1 MRAVTVAT
9 CALATSLVAAASGAL
24 SVPATFMGTWTGN
37 IDASPLG
44 PDLPGWG
51 GLIVSTPGKDGSVY
65 MKHVSESQLFRIHD
79 GLAQYCFDYD
89 QATAGTVTGGA
100 DEAPFVVAGPIDDAG
115 TDAVLQLCWRG
126 RRLPSH
132 APNCTGCACAAW
144 TLKLT
149 GGVLHSTFQMSPPAT
164 HMGAT
169 LSRTGPAPTAE
180 ALAGNWNCTFDN
192 ATQHPKHPL
201 VASKGAGLSLS
212 CPFLAR
218 EQPPQQV
225 AQPDAL
231 GAVTNCLVLTRE
243 RHNVRLEYL
252 AEKLPCMPCDVTFTL
267 SIDTSPNSYVSLGFK
282 ETYAAY
288 FDWDKIGDYPDY
300 WGMSTHDNGGRNVTE
315 LGGRI
320 IAGYAHKS
328 PRTGCVREMVAD
340 EYVGSVKDTE
350 PDGVIRDKSITLI
363 DGRTELKFT
372 AHLHAG
378 RTASELSWQSL
389 SGFGKQRIMWATGTV
404 GGSGDCSA
412 PLDYHA
418 GARGMA
424 SLNFPGFGSPC

>member
-1 MRAVTVAT
+1 MAEKIVAVPGEQVARAGAT
-9 CALATSLVAAASGAL
+9 TSGSGKNRKRYVLFEMIMISKTRQLVVNRTMPAPMLFLFLAAWLHGCMAISG
-24 SVPATFMGTWTGN
+24 GGD
-37 IDASPLG
+37 ISPLA
-44 PDLPGWG
+44 
-51 GLIVSTPGKDGSVY
+51 Y
-65 MKHVSESQLFRIHD
+65 
-79 GLAQYCFDYD
+79 
-89 QATAGTVTGGA
+89 
-100 DEAPFVVAGPIDDAG
+100 
-115 TDAVLQLCWRG
+115 
-126 RRLPSH
+126 
-132 APNCTGCACAAW
+132 
-144 TLKLT
+144 
-149 GGVLHSTFQMSPPAT
+149 
-164 HMGAT
+164 
-169 LSRTGPAPTAE
+169 
-180 ALAGNWNCTFDN
+180 CTFDN

-212 CPFLAR
+212 CPFLTR
-218 EQPPQQV
+218 EQAPQQV
-225 AQPDAL
+225 AHPDAL

-243 RHNVRLEYL
+243 QHNVRLEYS
-252 AEKLPCMPCDVTFTL
+252 AEKLPCMPCDVTFAL

-288 FDWDKIGDYPDY
+288 FDWDKIGDYPNY

-320 IAGYAHKS
+320 IVGYAHKP

-340 EYVGSVKDTE
+340 EYVGSVKDAE
-350 PDGVIRDKSITLI
+350 PDGVIRDKSITSI

-389 SGFGKQRIMWATGTV
+389 SGFGNQRIMWATGTV

-424 SLNFPGFGSPC
+424 FFNFPGFGSPC